1 MDKTD
6 RGILKALRQDNRQSW
21 QRIGQ
26 KVHLTGQAVS
36 GRAQQLVAAGVIARF
51 TIQQGMVEGVQRHF
65 VTLLMHAPQFDTV
78 EKLLADHP
86 QVNAAF
92 KVAGEGC
99 YHIELITDT
108 VDDLGAFL
116 RQLDR
121 FGQCKVLTALKP
133 VA

>member
-6 RGILKALRQDNRQSW
+6 RRILKALRQDSRQSW

-26 KVHLTGQAVS
+26 LVHLSGQAVS
-36 GRAQQLVAAGVIARF
+36 NRTQQMMVDGVIARF
-51 TIQQGMVEGVQRHF
+51 TIERGMVQGAQRHF
-65 VTLLMHAPQFDTV
+65 VTLLMHVAQFDAV
-78 EKLLADHP
+78 EALLASHP
-86 QVNAAF
+86 QVNSAH

-99 YHIELITDT
+99 YHIELITEQADE
-108 VDDLGAFL
+108 LGAFL
-116 RQLDR
+116 QQLDR